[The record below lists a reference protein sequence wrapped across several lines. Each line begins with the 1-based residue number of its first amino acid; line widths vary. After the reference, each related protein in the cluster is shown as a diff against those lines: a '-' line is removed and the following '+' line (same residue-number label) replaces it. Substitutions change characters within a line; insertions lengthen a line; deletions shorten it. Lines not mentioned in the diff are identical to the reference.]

1 MSKKQVPFFAT
12 RGDLITIA
20 QEVTQARPV
29 DFVHAGLF
37 AEPRLQVLADVAD
50 FSAFETY
57 LVVDRGIVV
66 SLRPVS
72 QRTGGQM
79 YAVDQVDNP
88 HTIVLHVGGVLADQH
103 LIAGQIGTVGNSKQ
117 SDEMHSLFAR
127 VIQKRFEKV
136 KAFYVGPE
144 AAAMLDSGAR
154 LSATP
159 KSPKAYDLTR

>member
-1 MSKKQVPFFAT
+1 MSKKQVSFFAT
-12 RGDLITIA
+12 RGDLTAVA
-20 QEVTQARPV
+20 QEVTQVRPV

-37 AEPRLQVLADVAD
+37 AEPRLQVLADVD
-50 FSAFETY
+50 HFCAFETY

-72 QRTGGQM
+72 QRAGGQM

-88 HTIVLHVGGVLADQH
+88 DTIVLHVGGVLADQH

-117 SDEMHSLFAR
+117 SDEIHSLFVR
-127 VIQKRFEKV
+127 LIRKRFEKV

-159 KSPKAYDLTR
+159 KSPKEYDLTR